1 MKIVEMDKIELV
13 RKNFILNIFN
23 ETIAFKL
30 PYTIE
35 NDIKKEYGFS
45 INKEGK
51 VALCDDLSSNNL
63 DFNLEINKIL
73 TIVKTFEEVYG
84 KIVFDKLTNIE
95 YKYNKIALEECR
107 RFEIE
112 YTGYLEEDIRVL
124 KLQRARFNRA
134 RKKKELDRLIKEKE
148 MLLNDINAMN
158 EHKIQKRSRIK
169 NEYSKEM
176 FEEANKFLNDIND
189 KLFS

>member
-1 MKIVEMDKIELV
+1 MKIVKIEKIELV

-84 KIVFDKLTNIE
+84 KIVFDILAMYNTFQKNIFVTQHSYEETLFQMLT
-95 YKYNKIALEECR
+95 IALENRLPTLQECER
-107 RFEIE
+107 CHN
-112 YTGYLEEDIRVL
+112 V
-124 KLQRARFNRA
+124 
-134 RKKKELDRLIKEKE
+134 
-148 MLLNDINAMN
+148 
-158 EHKIQKRSRIK
+158 
-169 NEYSKEM
+169 
-176 FEEANKFLNDIND
+176 
-189 KLFS
+189 

>member
-1 MKIVEMDKIELV
+1 MKIVKIEKIELV

-30 PYTIE
+30 PYTME
-35 NDIKKEYGFS
+35 NDIKKEYRFS

-134 RKKKELDRLIKEKE
+134 RKKKELDRVIRERE
-148 MLLNDINAMN
+148 ILLNNTNAMN
-158 EHKIQKRSRIK
+158 EYRMKQRNRIK
-169 NEYSKEM
+169 LEYNEKI
-176 FEEANKFLNDIND
+176 FEEANKFLDDIND

>member
-30 PYTIE
+30 LYTIE
-35 NDIKKEYGFS
+35 NDIKKEYKFS
-45 INKEGK
+45 INKGGK
-51 VALCDDLSSNNL
+51 VALCDDLNSSNL

-158 EHKIQKRSRIK
+158 EHRIQQRSRIK